1 MAGSSSH
8 HIRNICVFG
17 GSILG
22 KEKEFLESANHLGQ
36 VLAERK
42 IHLVYGEG
50 NLGLMGGVS
59 ISVFLGGS
67 QVLGVVPKT
76 IAKED
81 IIGKTIGEE
90 LQVPTMSDRL
100 NAMFNHA
107 DAFITLPGGLGTLEE
122 IFHISSWAQLH
133 IHHKPIG
140 LLNVNGFYDNLL
152 SFLDQVAEQEFLTS
166 STRQII
172 IFAATA
178 EQLIDQLQS
187 FILVIDP
194 SMSRINWSTK
204 ESRKKLRLDLSLR
217 L

>member
-8 HIRNICVFG
+8 DIRNICVFG
-17 GSILG
+17 GSSLG

-42 IHLVYGEG
+42 IHLVYGG
-50 NLGLMGGVS
+50 GSLGLMGGVA
-59 ISVFLGGS
+59 IAAFLGGS
-67 QVLGVVPKT
+67 QVLGVVPEALTKG
-76 IAKED
+76 D

-90 LQVPTMSDRL
+90 LQVSTMYDRL

-107 DAFITLPGGLGTLEE
+107 DAFIALPGGLGTLEE

-152 SFLDQVAEQEFLTS
+152 SFLDQAVEQEFLTS
-166 STRQII
+166 LARQII
-172 IFAATA
+172 ISAAAA

-187 FILVIDP
+187 FIHVIDP
-194 SMSRINWSTK
+194 SMSRIN
-204 ESRKKLRLDLSLR
+204 
-217 L
+217 